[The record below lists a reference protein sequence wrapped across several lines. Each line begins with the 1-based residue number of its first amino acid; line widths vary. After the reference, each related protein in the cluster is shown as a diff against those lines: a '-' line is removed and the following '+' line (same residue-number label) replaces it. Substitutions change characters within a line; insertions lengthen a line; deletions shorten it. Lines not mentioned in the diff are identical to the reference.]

1 MVVNLIEIRK
11 AADHHPLAIQKR
23 IMFTELS
30 IDVSFTDWFSFFIQ
44 DYYKSG
50 MIRCPPSVTVRELRE
65 ACDYLLI
72 PFDAN
77 TVKCQNLRKWILSNL
92 PQCT

>member
-1 MVVNLIEIRK
+1 M
-11 AADHHPLAIQKR
+11 HC
-23 IMFTELS
+23 FT
-30 IDVSFTDWFSFFIQ
+30 IGYAFIIQ

-77 TVKCQNLRKWILSNL
+77 TVKCQNLRKWIFVNLSQFIMTDS
-92 PQCT
+92 QC

>member
-1 MVVNLIEIRK
+1 MFIELNIN
-11 AADHHPLAIQKR
+11 A
-23 IMFTELS
+23 
-30 IDVSFTDWFSFFIQ
+30 SFYDWFSFIIQ

-77 TVKCQNLRKWILSNL
+77 TVKCQNLRKWIFVYL
-92 PQCT
+92 PQFILTDSQCWVFNFLLALSIKVM

>member
-1 MVVNLIEIRK
+1 MLTQE
-11 AADHHPLAIQKR
+11 
-23 IMFTELS
+23 
-30 IDVSFTDWFSFFIQ
+30 
-44 DYYKSG
+44 YYKSG

-77 TVKCQNLRKWILSNL
+77 TVKCQNLSKPHHPDYTIYTVQLQNFQRAKWNVNNEYHVMKFMNRIL
-92 PQCT
+92 QI